1 MPHMRFYTPE
11 PLKEC
16 ATVAISGEEA
26 LHIRRVMRAQ
36 VGTKIELVNG
46 KGSVGFGAVTYID
59 KREVQIKIE
68 STESESKSEKWITL
82 YQAMPKFTHLQII
95 VEKCSELGVDEIVLF
110 QSSLSEKKEL
120 SKNQKERLHHLSVSA
135 LKQCGRLTLPL
146 IREGKLNEA
155 KGPHLYFGEI
165 KGVTKVTSSE
175 IATFING
182 PEAGF
187 DKKDFEQMKS
197 LDAQGVVLS
206 PNILRTETAAII
218 AVALLN
224 Q

>member
-1 MPHMRFYTPE
+1 MPHMRFYTSE
-11 PLKEC
+11 PLKVC

-26 LHIRRVMRAQ
+26 IHIRRVMRAQ

-46 KGSVGFGAVTYID
+46 KGVLGFGAVTYID
-59 KREVQIKIE
+59 KREVQVEIE
-68 STESESKSEKWITL
+68 STESETKHEKWITL

-95 VEKCSELGVDEIVLF
+95 VEKCTELGVDEIVLF
-110 QSSLSEKKEL
+110 ESSLSEKKEL
-120 SKNQKERLHHLSVSA
+120 SKNQRERLSHLSISA
-135 LKQCGRLTLPL
+135 LKQCGRLTLPI
-146 IREGKLNEA
+146 IREGKLHEA
-155 KGPHLYFGEI
+155 KGPNLYFGEI
-165 KGVTKVTSSE
+165 GGSTKISSSA

-187 DKKDFEQMKS
+187 DKKDFEKMNS
-197 LDAQGVVLS
+197 LDAQGIVLS

-218 AVALLN
+218 AIALLN